1 MVGAKG
7 FEPSTSWSR
16 TRHLNAINALFGVAY
31 GTGSAISPLSVV
43 PNLYLKFE
51 VTPCSERDSC
61 AHLHHYFRVA
71 RHPEV
76 DGQVPMRARSNS
88 AFVIKPLFLLK
99 MVAEVID
106 PVTGAFQLSCIK
118 REIRSIEAT
127 NIRMMNLLL
136 IIYPSIGR
144 LQTRDIG
151 RQAVKKIMG
160 WN

>member
-1 MVGAKG
+1 M
-7 FEPSTSWSR
+7 
-16 TRHLNAINALFGVAY
+16 
-31 GTGSAISPLSVV
+31 
-43 PNLYLKFE
+43 
-51 VTPCSERDSC
+51 
-61 AHLHHYFRVA
+61 RV
-71 RHPEV
+71 
-76 DGQVPMRARSNS
+76 QSNS

-106 PVTGAFQLSCIK
+106 PVTGAFQLGCIK
-118 REIRSIEAT
+118 RQIRSIEAT

-144 LQTRDIG
+144 LQTRDVG

>member
-1 MVGAKG
+1 MTSGL
-7 FEPSTSWSR
+7 STIE
-16 TRHLNAINALFGVAY
+16 LL
-31 GTGSAISPLSVV
+31 GTVR
-43 PNLYLKFE
+43 F
-51 VTPCSERDSC
+51 
-61 AHLHHYFRVA
+61 A

-106 PVTGAFQLSCIK
+106 PVTGAFQLGCIK
-118 REIRSIEAT
+118 RQIRSIEAT

-144 LQTRDIG
+144 LQTRDAG